1 MGSHVSQ
8 QQRDAI
14 ATSQQWEVA
23 IAFVQAGSALR
34 TAIKTY
40 GLMSSE
46 VKLAQHRAD
55 VALKR
60 YKKYAK

>member
-1 MGSHVSQ
+1 MQEKRNSKIDQEKWES
-8 QQRDAI
+8 AI
-14 ATSQQWEVA
+14 AL
-23 IAFVQAGSALR
+23 VQTAGALR

-40 GLMSSE
+40 GLMSPE

-60 YKKYAK
+60 YKKHAK